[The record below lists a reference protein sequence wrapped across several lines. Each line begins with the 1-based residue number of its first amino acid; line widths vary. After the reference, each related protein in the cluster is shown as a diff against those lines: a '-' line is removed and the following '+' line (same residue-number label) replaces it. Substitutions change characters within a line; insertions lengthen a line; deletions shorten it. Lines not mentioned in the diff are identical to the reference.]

1 MHMPHSPAYKPQGR
15 GKIERF
21 FRRVRDQWLA
31 GRDALTE
38 SLEKL
43 KAGFVIW
50 LEEYHHRIH
59 DGIGCSPLNKKLAS
73 PKALR
78 QLPKVAQLDL
88 FFGMTERR
96 KIHKDGTVNLLGQ
109 VFDVKGALPGEV
121 FEVHY
126 LPWDLSQIQVTLQGD
141 LGPERIPAKP
151 VDLLKN
157 ARRHEHNLIRGKEN
171 EK

>member
-1 MHMPHSPAYKPQGR
+1 V
-15 GKIERF
+15 ERF

-38 SLEKL
+38 SLDKL
-43 KAGFVIW
+43 KEGFADW
-50 LEEYHHRIH
+50 LEEYHHKIH
-59 DGIGCSPLNKKLAS
+59 DGIGCSPLNKRLAS

-78 QLPKVAQLDL
+78 ALPEVAQLDL

-96 KIHKDGTVNLLGQ
+96 KIHKNGTVQLLGK

-121 FEVHY
+121 VEVHY
-126 LPWDLSQIQVTLQGD
+126 LPWDLSIIHI
-141 LGPERIPAKP
+141 GPERIPAKP
-151 VDLLKN
+151 VDLAAN
-157 ARRHEHNLIRGKEN
+157 AKRHEHNPIRGKEN